1 MNPAFVLQL
10 ASTLFLTGVV
20 WFVQVVHYPLFARV
34 GAEGFPAYERVH
46 AQLTTWVV
54 APVMLVEIGTA
65 FWLLAFPSREIPR
78 RGLWVGFV
86 LLVGIWASTF
96 LLQVPEHAALERG
109 FDADTHQRLVS
120 TNWIRTVLWTGRSL
134 ILLAILRQGGDRR
147 RRPPRGS

>member
-1 MNPAFVLQL
+1 MNLVFVLQL

-20 WFVQVVHYPLFARV
+20 WFVQVVHYPLFAEV
-34 GAEGFPAYERVH
+34 GAEDFPAYERVH

-78 RGLWVGFV
+78 RGLWVGLV

-96 LLQVPEHAALERG
+96 LLQVPAHAALERG
-109 FDADTHQRLVS
+109 FDADTHHRLVS

-134 ILLAILRQGGDRR
+134 ILLAMLRRGGYRR
-147 RRPPRGS
+147 